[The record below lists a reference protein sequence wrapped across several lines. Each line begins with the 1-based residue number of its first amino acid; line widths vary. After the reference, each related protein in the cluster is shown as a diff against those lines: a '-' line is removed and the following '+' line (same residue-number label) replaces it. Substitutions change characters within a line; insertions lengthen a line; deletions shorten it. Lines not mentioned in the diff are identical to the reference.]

1 MGFLLRRCSRK
12 GLHLAMTGE
21 PCGVSRVAVGLLSYD
36 RELRMP
42 LVLTQESPI
51 SIRVVRESRGLLSSH
66 CKANRPHLGFCPENL
81 FSSPIATGI
90 SVLHSRFTRGF
101 RPRLEWKQRI
111 PLSSPIATRISWR
124 PYSGLKGDKPPVE
137 F

>member
-12 GLHLAMTGE
+12 GLHHTMTGE
-21 PCGVSRVAVGLLSYD
+21 RCGVSRVAAGFSSYD
-36 RELRMP
+36 GELRTP
-42 LVLTQESPI
+42 LVLAQGSPI
-51 SIRVVRESRGLLSSH
+51 SIRVVRESRGLLSSL
-66 CKANRPHLGFCPENL
+66 CRANRPHLGFCPENL
-81 FSSPIATGI
+81 CSSPIATGI